1 MSEVEPVRAGSD
13 PETLQTAALVLL
25 EVGLG
30 VLVAAA
36 TLTVPTRLVLSEC
49 ADLQAVTHTS
59 SDKGEH
65 GFGAGEC
72 LNLHFKSHVNVDD
85 LLASFNCNLNFTTC
99 QALIQVFAK
108 DLFLI
113 RAFLSLIIERRFA
126 FAC

>member
-36 TLTVPTRLVLSEC
+36 TLTVPTGLVR
-49 ADLQAVTHTS
+49 ADGGELHAVAEGGT
-59 SDKGEH
+59 DQGEH
-65 GFGAGEC
+65 CDGATEC
-72 LNLHFKSHVNVDD
+72 LKLHFKSPVNVDD

-99 QALIQVFAK
+99 QALIQVLQK
-108 DLFLI
+108 ERFLI
-113 RAFLSLIIERRFA
+113 RAFLSLIMLRRLA